1 MARVLVQAVAVVA
14 LSIFYFSGTAESAA
28 AATVATSFIKTSCKA
43 TTYPDLCVTSLAAYG
58 PTIKKSPQQLVQ
70 TALSVSLDRAQST
83 KGFVD
88 KLCKFKGLKRREYG
102 ALKDCLDEMSD
113 SVDRLS
119 KSVRELKNMGRARSQ
134 DFQWHISNAQTWIS
148 AALTDENTCTDGFAG
163 RALNGKIKAS
173 IRARVTNVAQVTS
186 NALALIN
193 QFASKYN

>member
-1 MARVLVQAVAVVA
+1 MARVLVQAVAVVV
-14 LSIFYFSGTAESAA
+14 LSILYVSDTAESA

-58 PTIKKSPQQLVQ
+58 PTIKRSPQQLVQ
-70 TALSVSLDRAQST
+70 TALSVSVDRAQST

-119 KSVRELKNMGRARSQ
+119 KSVRELKNMGR

-148 AALTDENTCTDGFAG
+148 AALTDENTCMDGFAG

>member
-1 MARVLVQAVAVVA
+1 MARVLVQAVAVVV
-14 LSIFYFSGTAESAA
+14 LSILYISGRAEST